1 MATSFYRGI
10 AFPFAKGDTSLPRA
24 VTDADLVKQ
33 SLLQIVMTARGE
45 RVMRP
50 EFGCNAHRFVFE
62 NNDDLLGELIRTEVA
77 AVVGRFEPRVVL
89 QDVLV
94 ERNEETGMVAVTLIY
109 VLVAT
114 REQDSVEIALSPAA

>member
-1 MATSFYRGI
+1 MPAFYRGI
-10 AFPFAKGDTSLPRA
+10 AFPFTKGSTSLPKA

-33 SLLQIVMTARGE
+33 SLLQIIMTARGE

-50 EFGCNAHRFVFE
+50 DFGCNAQKFVFE
-62 NNDDLLGELIRTEVA
+62 NNSDLLGELIRAEVS

-94 ERNEETGMVAVTLIY
+94 ERNEDSGEVAATLVY

-114 REQDSVEIALSPAA
+114 SEQDSVEIALSPAA